1 MKWSPHIWICRG
13 CLIVLA
19 LWGVSGELGNPYQI
33 LGVRNTASQSE
44 IRKAYKQLVKEWHPD
59 KSNDPNAEEKF
70 VEIKQSYEI
79 LSDPDRRKR
88 YDIHGITEDDFY
100 KRPEYAPLHTNH
112 PFEDLFA
119 QHGAH
124 FNFQENDITFFHK
137 LSITTRQFD
146 KIIVPKSST
155 VPHLIF
161 FYSDWCFQCIQTA
174 PYCRKLVDNL
184 EPLGINFVT
193 VHSGRE
199 KNLGRR
205 LSIHTLPCLVL
216 LLDGDIYVYKETIT
230 SVQRIIEFIRNKMP
244 YKLVTK
250 INSDNIEEFL
260 NGWEDNRVRGL
271 IFEPRS
277 TIRLRYLVTAY
288 HFRHRIAFGFV
299 ESRDIKNK
307 YLLPHDMDTVLLFNE
322 NVSYPM
328 ASVSMK
334 DIPTATLHHVISSK
348 QYLALPRL
356 SSQEILES
364 LCPEDF
370 NKPRKKLCVALVIT
384 SSSFYYPY
392 RQSFMYLSQQPNYNN
407 EKVRFVYIYY
417 DKQTEFVNSLVPEDE
432 IIQPLLRIV
441 ILWRRDTSHVRY
453 EWVPGKWDTDK
464 NSSDSTSVLEKV
476 ITRLLKPSENLPHE
490 TIVKDLVDEHAR
502 GVVCRMYTKV
512 FQFVERT
519 YDGMTRDQI
528 LALFSILGTILFIL
542 AIGYFM
548 AYLVRIEE
556 ESIQKQK
563 AKTSNNNN
571 SVNVSYQPELR
582 LHEMRSE
589 TYNALVRL
597 LKPGCRTI
605 VLVLD
610 MQSRQQLI
618 PPFHKA
624 VWPYRNFNYSRNKT
638 LMFSYMYIERGLK
651 WYKELLQ
658 LSLPEDRDLNINPRN
673 CVGTVLSINGHR
685 KYFCV
690 FHAKHMEKRKKKIKN
705 GSLPLP
711 TEIDCESGAFIGFNS
726 DSSDSEGGVL
736 LQGSLLDG
744 FSNWLDRLFE
754 GTTQRFHVNYWPE
767 FPIK

>member
-1 MKWSPHIWICRG
+1 MKWGPHIWICRS

-19 LWGVSGELGNPYQI
+19 LWGVSGELGNPYKI

-70 VEIKQSYEI
+70 VEIKQSYELLI
-79 LSDPDRRKR
+79 DPDRRKR
-88 YDIHGITEDDFY
+88 YDIHGITEEDFY

-174 PYCRKLVDNL
+174 PYCRKLVDYL

-250 INSDNIEEFL
+250 VTSDNVEEFL

-288 HFRHRIAFGFV
+288 HFRHRIAFGFA
-299 ESRDIKNK
+299 ESQDLKNK

-334 DIPTATLHHVISSK
+334 DIPTATLQHVISSK

-384 SSSFYYPY
+384 SSSYYYPY
-392 RQSFMYLSQQPNYNN
+392 RQSFMYLSQQPNYSN

-432 IIQPLLRIV
+432 IIQPVLRIV

-464 NSSDSTSVLEKV
+464 NSSDSATVLEKV
-476 ITRLLKPSENLPHE
+476 ISRLLKPGENLPHE
-490 TIVKDLVDEHAR
+490 AIVKDLVDEHAR

-556 ESIQKQK
+556 ESIRKQK

-624 VWPYRNFNYSRNKT
+624 VWPYRKNKT
-638 LMFSYMYIERGLK
+638 LMFSYMFIERGLK

-690 FHAKHMEKRKKKIKN
+690 FHAKHMEKRKKKMKN
-705 GSLPLP
+705 GSSPLP

-726 DSSDSEGGVL
+726 DSSDSDGGVL